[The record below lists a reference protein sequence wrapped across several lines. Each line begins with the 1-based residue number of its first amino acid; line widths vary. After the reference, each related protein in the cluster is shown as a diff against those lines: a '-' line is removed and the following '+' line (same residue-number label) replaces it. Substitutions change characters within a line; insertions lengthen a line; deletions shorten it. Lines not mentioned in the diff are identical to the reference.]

1 MRAKRLDV
9 SYPLL
14 DGSADF
20 LHRLQLRV
28 NDTPVPFLE
37 ERSSSSTIGLLPH
50 GSQQVLVGPGSP
62 YFEFRCT
69 DRFESCW

>member
-28 NDTPVPFLE
+28 NDTPVPFFGG
-37 ERSSSSTIGLLPH
+37 TI
-50 GSQQVLVGPGSP
+50 
-62 YFEFRCT
+62 E
-69 DRFESCW
+69 